1 MAKIGYIKVK
11 TKSDGKVTYLGN
23 TFESRLGTDVVDFLV
38 ENRPE
43 KLDEVKAAFKAI
55 LAGDAYVSIHQS
67 KPAGAAPAKA
77 KAKAKPAVDL
87 EDVEF

>member
-11 TKSDGKVTYLGN
+11 TKSDGKITYIGN
-23 TFESRLGTDVVDFLV
+23 TFESKFPDVVDFLP

-77 KAKAKPAVDL
+77 KARATKAVDL
-87 EDVEF
+87 DDVEF